1 LEGSEDRVTD
11 KPMES
16 NPDPGRRALDALH
29 RAAVFCDQR
38 IGWNRI
44 GVALSLTI
52 IAIAAVALFRILRT
66 INGHEVVEALVA
78 TDWHRFTLAALFV
91 AGGYF
96 TLTFYDLFAL
106 RTIGRDDVP
115 YRVAALAGF
124 TSYSVG
130 HNVGASVLTGGAVR
144 YRVYSAW
151 GLSAIEVAKICF
163 VAGLTFWLGNATV
176 LGLGIVYAPLAAS
189 AIDQLPAWFNRSGA
203 ILILVVLTLYVIWVW
218 RRPRVVGRD
227 DWCVTL
233 PAGPLTLL
241 QIGIGIIDL
250 GFCALA
256 MYVLMPT
263 EPNIGF
269 VTLAVI
275 FVSATLLG
283 FASHAPGGIG
293 VFDAAMLVALWQF
306 DKEDLLAG
314 LLLFRLLYYIV
325 PFALSLLILGGR
337 ELLLALRGTPPPPIQ
352 ALPSIA
358 PTEVASAPC
367 EEKSE
372 V

>member
-1 LEGSEDRVTD
+1 MQPRPEDRARTVL
-11 KPMES
+11 
-16 NPDPGRRALDALH
+16 GALH
-29 RAAVFCDQR
+29 RAALFCDKK
-38 IGWNRI
+38 IGWNRL
-44 GVALSLTI
+44 GVVLSVAI
-52 IAIAAVALFRILRT
+52 IAIAAIVLYRILRT
-66 INGHEVVEALVA
+66 INAGEVMEAVVT
-78 TDWHRFTLAALFV
+78 TDWHDIALAALFV

-106 RTIGRDDVP
+106 RTIGRTDVP
-115 YRVAALAGF
+115 YWGAALAGF

-176 LGLGIVYAPLAAS
+176 LGLGIAYAPLAAS
-189 AIDQLPAWFNRSGA
+189 AIDQLPAWLNRLGA
-203 ILILVVLTLYVIWVW
+203 LLILLVLALYVSWVW
-218 RRPRVVGRD
+218 RKPRIVGREG
-227 DWCVTL
+227 WSVAL
-233 PAGPLTLL
+233 PGGPLTLL

-256 MYVLMPT
+256 MYMLVPE

-306 DKEDLLAG
+306 DKEDVLAG

-337 ELLLALRGTPPPPIQ
+337 ELVLALRGARPPPIQ
-352 ALPSIA
+352 PLPSLA
-358 PTEVASAPC
+358 PTDVATGPR
-367 EEKSE
+367 EEKGE
-372 V
+372 PR

>member
-1 LEGSEDRVTD
+1 MEP
-11 KPMES
+11 KP
-16 NPDPGRRALDALH
+16 DVGRRALDALH
-29 RAAVFCDQR
+29 RAALFLDRR

-44 GVALSLTI
+44 GVVVSVTI
-52 IAIAAVALFRILRT
+52 IVIAAVVLFRILRT
-66 INGHEVVEALVA
+66 IDGNELIEAHKS

-106 RTIGRDDVP
+106 RTIGRGDVP

-130 HNVGASVLTGGAVR
+130 HNVGASVFTGGAVR

-151 GLSAIEVAKICF
+151 GLNAIEVAKICF

-176 LGLGIVYAPLAAS
+176 LGLGITYAPLAAS
-189 AIDQLPAWFNRSGA
+189 AIDQLPAWLNRSGA
-203 ILILVVLTLYVIWVW
+203 ILILVVLTAYVAWVW
-218 RRPRVVGRD
+218 KRPRVVGRD

-233 PAGPLTLL
+233 PGGPLTLL

-256 MYVLMPT
+256 MYMLMPE

-306 DKEDLLAG
+306 DKEELLAG
-314 LLLFRLLYYIV
+314 LLLFRLLYYVV
-325 PFALSLLILGGR
+325 PFALSLLTLGMR
-337 ELLLALRGTPPPPIQ
+337 ELVLAMRGRPPPHIPH
-352 ALPSIA
+352 LPSLA
-358 PTEVASAPC
+358 PTDVCTPDDKREDKRDVR
-367 EEKSE
+367 
-372 V
+372 

>member
-1 LEGSEDRVTD
+1 MEPKRQGREHRV
-11 KPMES
+11 
-16 NPDPGRRALDALH
+16 LDALH

-52 IAIAAVALFRILRT
+52 IAIAAVVLYLILRT
-66 INGHEVVEALVA
+66 TNAREVVEAVMT
-78 TDWHRFTLAALFV
+78 TDPRDITLAALFV
-91 AGGYF
+91 AGGYL

-106 RTIGRDDVP
+106 RTIGRTEVP
-115 YRVAALAGF
+115 YWAAALAAF
-124 TSYSVG
+124 TSYAVG
-130 HNVGASVLTGGAVR
+130 HNVGASVFTGGAVR

-151 GLSAIEVAKICF
+151 GLTAVEVAKICF

-176 LGLGIVYAPLAAS
+176 LGLGIAYAPLAAT
-189 AIDQLPAWFNRSGA
+189 AIDQLPAWLNRVGA
-203 ILILVVLTLYVIWVW
+203 GLILIVLALYVSWVW
-218 RRPRVVGRD
+218 RRPRVVGREA
-227 DWCVTL
+227 WCVNL
-233 PAGPLTLL
+233 PDGPLTLL
-241 QIGIGIIDL
+241 QIGIGIVDL

-256 MYVLMPT
+256 MYMLVPD

-306 DKEDLLAG
+306 DKEDVLAG
-314 LLLFRLLYYIV
+314 LLLFRLLYYII
-325 PFALSLLILGGR
+325 PFAISLLILGGR
-337 ELLLALRGTPPPPIQ
+337 ELVLLLRGTAPPPLEP
-352 ALPSIA
+352 LPSLA
-358 PTEVASAPC
+358 PTDVATAP
-367 EEKSE
+367 EARQEQA
-372 V
+372 